1 MGVGGGRKGRFVKG
15 SQEAKDYMRH
25 LRSMRGKGTGGKSG
39 MYVPQPHSRV
49 P

>member
-1 MGVGGGRKGRFVKG
+1 MGVGGGLKGIFVKG

-25 LRSMRGKGTGGKSG
+25 LCSMRGKGIGWKNG
-39 MYVPQPHSRV
+39 MYVPQPHSRM